1 MRDIEN
7 KMNDTIDDIVVQ
19 NATKPTRYNISV
31 FTNLITTKKEIY
43 LSKRDF
49 YAEANDDISVRYYN
63 AKAEACQELL
73 YTISLMF

>member
-1 MRDIEN
+1 MKRDAGIP
-7 KMNDTIDDIVVQ
+7 KL
-19 NATKPTRYNISV
+19 KRYNISV
-31 FTNLITTKKEIY
+31 FTNLIATKKEIY

-49 YAEANDDISVRYYN
+49 YAEANDDLNMRYYD

>member
-1 MRDIEN
+1 MND
-7 KMNDTIDDIVVQ
+7 MVNDTIDDIVMP

-31 FTNLITTKKEIY
+31 FTNLIATKKEIY

-49 YAEANDDISVRYYN
+49 YAEANDGISMRYYD
-63 AKAEACQELL
+63 AKADACQELL